1 MRDYSG
7 IMRSLMLSMLIVG
20 CIVLIAVG
28 AMWYR
33 SIHADPSAAF
43 QSVIEE
49 VNTTLTKGGRP

>member
-20 CIVLIAVG
+20 CIVLIALG
-28 AMWYR
+28 ASWYR
-33 SIHADPSAAF
+33 SSHADLDAAY

-49 VNTTLTKGGRP
+49 VTQR